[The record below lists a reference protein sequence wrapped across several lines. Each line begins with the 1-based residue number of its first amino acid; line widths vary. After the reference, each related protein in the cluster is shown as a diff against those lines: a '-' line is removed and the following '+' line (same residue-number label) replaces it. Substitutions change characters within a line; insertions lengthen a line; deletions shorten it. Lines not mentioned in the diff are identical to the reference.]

1 MRELTPIIARQLHE
15 WFPDAKIT
23 STRFIGNYEYGQ
35 FYIGEVDRD
44 VIKELTDHHQV
55 IRDVMIIYS
64 VDPTKNQRDAMA
76 ELNRVSGII
85 QDYCCHVIPRW
96 HRPYFDIYQ
105 GTMLITFEIWE
116 RYTYTNS
123 SVEKLGSIDIKY

>member
-23 STRFIGNYEYGQ
+23 ATRFIGNYEYGQ

-44 VIKELTDHHQV
+44 VIKELVDHHQV

-116 RYTYTNS
+116 RYKYTDS
-123 SVEKLGSIDIKY
+123 SVEKLGTIDIKY